1 MSSFTAHT
9 HPITKA
15 EVVWWAVAV
24 VVTGVV
30 LPGLGLLLAVGLCF
44 TRLRTTPASTRWGLV
59 ALGVAV
65 LVIQV
70 VGLLAGSGPD
80 LHVSPI
86 VPAG

>member
-1 MSSFTAHT
+1 MSSFAAHP
-9 HPITKA
+9 HRIAKSEIA
-15 EVVWWAVAV
+15 WWAVAV
-24 VVTGVV
+24 VVTGLV
-30 LPGLGLLLAVGLCF
+30 LPGLGLLLAVGLSF
-44 TRLRTTPASTRWGLV
+44 TRLKATPASTRWGLV

-80 LHVSPI
+80 LHVTPI